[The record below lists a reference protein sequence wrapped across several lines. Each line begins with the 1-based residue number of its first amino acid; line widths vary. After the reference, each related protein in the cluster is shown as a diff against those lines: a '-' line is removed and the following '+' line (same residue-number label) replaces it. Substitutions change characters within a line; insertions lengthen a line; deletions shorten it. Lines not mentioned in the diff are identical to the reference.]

1 MTILYTSPTNTH
13 HIDADAIAPLVRDI
27 CNQVVGFDLPFFDI
41 VHINLFEYETV
52 MLYEVIYQ
60 QEVAILTGM
69 SFWKCYELLA
79 EQFPEINH
87 HFRTP
92 EPAKPPGTVLSPEA

>member
-1 MTILYTSPTNTH
+1 MTILYTDTRNQH
-13 HIDADAIAPLVRDI
+13 RIECAEIAPLIIDI
-27 CNQVVGFDLPFFDI
+27 CNRFLMMATWFDI
-41 VHINLFEYETV
+41 VHIDLRGDIEGVSFFDVKN
-52 MLYEVIYQ
+52 Q
-60 QEVAILTGM
+60 SRVASLGGA
-69 SFWKCYELLA
+69 SAWKCYELLA